1 MAAAVQQVCARER
14 MGEPLEG
21 RYANY
26 FELGF
31 TAFEFILDFGQFD
44 QETGAVVRHTRIIT
58 NPASA
63 KVLLDMLRDLV
74 SEYDAKLGSAG
85 EPER

>member
-1 MAAAVQQVCARER
+1 MA
-14 MGEPLEG
+14 EPLEG

-44 QETGAVVRHTRIIT
+44 RETGGVVRHTRIIT

-63 KVLLDMLRDLV
+63 KVLLDMLGDVVR
-74 SEYDAKLGSAG
+74 EYEAKVGKAG

>member
-1 MAAAVQQVCARER
+1 

-26 FELGF
+26 FEIGF
-31 TAFEFILDFGQFD
+31 TAFEFILDFGQYD
-44 QETGAVVRHTRIIT
+44 QQTGATVRHTRIIT

-63 KVLLDMLRDLV
+63 KVLLDMLLNIVREFE
-74 SEYDAKLGSAG
+74 SKGAPIEGRES
-85 EPER
+85 